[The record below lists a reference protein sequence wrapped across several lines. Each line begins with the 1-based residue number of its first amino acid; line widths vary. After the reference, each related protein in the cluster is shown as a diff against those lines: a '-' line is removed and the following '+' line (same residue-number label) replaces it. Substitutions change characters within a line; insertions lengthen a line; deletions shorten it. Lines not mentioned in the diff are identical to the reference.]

1 VNHGR
6 GGSGEIIIGSVELGR
21 IRSFQE
27 MPWWLKM
34 PAVQQTALAAAVT
47 NLAEGLALA
56 QWRVVNIEWSL
67 LILEGTCRLTVS
79 RMEG

>member
-6 GGSGEIIIGSVELGR
+6 GRSSEIIIGSMELDR
-21 IRSFQE
+21 IKYFWE

-34 PAVQQTALAAAVT
+34 PIVQQIALVAVT

-56 QWRVVNIEWSL
+56 H
-67 LILEGTCRLTVS
+67 
-79 RMEG
+79 